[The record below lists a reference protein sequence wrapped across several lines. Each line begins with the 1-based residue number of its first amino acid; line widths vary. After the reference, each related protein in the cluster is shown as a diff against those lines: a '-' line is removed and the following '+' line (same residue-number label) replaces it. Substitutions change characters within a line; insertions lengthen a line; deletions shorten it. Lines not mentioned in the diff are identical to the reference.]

1 MRLRLLALLLLVMLL
16 TACRGRP
23 FAATDSLTPAGVV
36 VVATLT
42 PVRRGVDLAPGVLL
56 VEGEHGVIV
65 PGRGGEWRVAKR
77 GVRI

>member
-1 MRLRLLALLLLVMLL
+1 MRLRFLALLLLVMLL

-42 PVRRGVDLAPGVLL
+42 PVVTTPTPLSLI
-56 VEGEHGVIV
+56 HI
-65 PGRGGEWRVAKR
+65 
-77 GVRI
+77 